1 MSQAAD
7 ETSAGHHQTRAGTSD
22 ASVSNVTMASQKTP
36 GRNLP
41 AAIISGLVLLA
52 WVVGSLL
59 WWQPGF
65 VIFWAL
71 ALGIGSF
78 EVARA
83 LKQLGWRAQWRT
95 ISIGL
100 PLIAALSCA
109 LGVQFSSA
117 EAMRTMIA
125 GLVVLV
131 VICLTVRLWFGLADF
146 LTDVSASF
154 FVLAYLGLLGLPLL
168 LVLLN
173 PNGGLRVLLLFVCVP
188 AADTGAY
195 AVGSWFG
202 RHKMAPQIS
211 PGKTWEGLA
220 GGLTLAAVAGAI
232 YVHFVLDQHWWAG
245 AVIGV
250 LLGFAG
256 VLGDLVESIIKRTTG
271 IKDMGKIIPGHGGA
285 MDRLDSLL
293 MAAPVLWVSQLLL
306 L

>member
-1 MSQAAD
+1 MSQPAD
-7 ETSAGHHQTRAGTSD
+7 ETSADFSRPTPRPTEDPNSKAGKRAS
-22 ASVSNVTMASQKTP
+22 

-41 AAIISGLVLLA
+41 AAIISAVVLFVWIIA
-52 WVVGSLL
+52 SLL
-59 WWQPGF
+59 WWEPGF
-65 VIFWAL
+65 AIFWGS
-71 ALGIGSF
+71 ALGVGAF

-83 LKQLGWRAQWRT
+83 LKKLGWRAQWRT

-100 PLIAALSCA
+100 PAIVAVSYT
-109 LGVQFSSA
+109 LGVLREPRA
-117 EAMRTMIA
+117 ATLTIIA

-131 VICLTVRLWFGLADF
+131 VSCLTIRLWFGMADY
-146 LTDVSASF
+146 LTDVAASF
-154 FVLAYLGLLGLPLL
+154 LILCYLGLLGLPLL
-168 LVLLN
+168 LVLLAAD
-173 PNGGLRVLLLFVCVP
+173 GGLRVLLLFVCVP

-195 AVGSWFG
+195 AFGSWFG
-202 RHKMAPQIS
+202 RNKMAPQIS

-220 GGLTLAAVAGAI
+220 GGLVLAAIAGAG
-232 YVHFVLDQHWWAG
+232 YVQLVLHHDWWAG
-245 AVIGV
+245 AIIGV